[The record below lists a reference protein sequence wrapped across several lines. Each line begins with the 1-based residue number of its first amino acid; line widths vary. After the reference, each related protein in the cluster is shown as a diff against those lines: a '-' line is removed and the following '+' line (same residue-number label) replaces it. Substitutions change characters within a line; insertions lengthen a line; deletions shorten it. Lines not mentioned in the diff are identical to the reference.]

1 MAAPVVA
8 SVSPSQGPAAGGT
21 TVTVTGTGFTGAT
34 TVRFG
39 AKPATSFTVDS
50 STQITAVSPSG
61 TGSVNLTVTTSQG
74 TSIQQVPFTY
84 ATSPS
89 LTNLTPAQG
98 PVSGGTTVTL
108 TGTGFTGATAVA
120 FGGVAATSFTV
131 NSATQITA
139 VAPPHATGAAAV
151 TVTTPGGTSNALTFT
166 YLSAPSLTNLTPT
179 QGPVAGG
186 TTVTLT
192 GTGFTGATAVAFG
205 GVAATSFTVNSATQI
220 TAVTP
225 PHTAGAAA
233 VTVTTP
239 GGTSNPDSPS
249 AYFFYATSPS
259 LAAVT
264 PASGSTAG
272 GATVTLTG
280 NDLLGATAVSFG
292 GVAATSF
299 TVNSATQ
306 ITAVTPPHAT
316 GAAAV
321 TVTTPGG
328 TSNPAGY
335 LYLTLPT
342 LLSLVPDQGPA
353 HAGTVVTVTGTDLT
367 TTTEVHFGS
376 TPAAFTVVSPTQVT
390 AVAPAG
396 ADGPVS
402 VTVTTGAGTSNPL
415 TYTRIPPPDI

>member
-8 SVSPSQGPAAGGT
+8 SVSPSQGPAPGGT

-61 TGSVNLTVTTSQG
+61 AGSVNLTVTTSQG

-84 ATSPS
+84 VTSPS
-89 LTNLTPAQG
+89 LTHLTPTQG

-108 TGTGFTGATAVA
+108 TGTGFTGAT
-120 FGGVAATSFTV
+120 
-131 NSATQITA
+131 
-139 VAPPHATGAAAV
+139 
-151 TVTTPGGTSNALTFT
+151 
-166 YLSAPSLTNLTPT
+166 
-179 QGPVAGG
+179 
-186 TTVTLT
+186 TVTL
-192 GTGFTGATAVAFG
+192 G
-205 GVAATSFTVNSATQI
+205 GVPATSFTVNSATQI

-225 PHTAGAAA
+225 PHTGGAAA

-249 AYFFYATSPS
+249 AYFFYAASPS
-259 LAAVT
+259 LATVT

-272 GATVTLTG
+272 GATVALTG

-299 TVNSATQ
+299 TVNSASQ

-316 GAAAV
+316 GAVAV

-335 LYLTLPT
+335 VYLTLPT

-367 TTTEVHFGS
+367 TTTEVRFGS

-390 AVAPAG
+390 VVAPVG
-396 ADGPVS
+396 ADGPVG
-402 VTVTTGAGTSNPL
+402 VTITTGAGTSSPL
-415 TYTRIPPPDI
+415 TYTRIPSPGI